1 MFEFEYKGAGAGVI
15 KAKKDSLYIDP
26 KLSLYGAKDV
36 TTNGGVELAT
46 EPRFAVYNDAAKL
59 VIDGPGE
66 YEVGPFAITG
76 FAFRRNID
84 SLEQGKKATAYRV
97 VVDGI
102 AIAVLGHIDNEI
114 SENQLEEL
122 GLIDVLIIPVG
133 GNGYT
138 FDGVAAAR
146 IAKIMEPKLVV
157 PVHYADDTLA
167 YEVPQNEVTDF
178 ISAIGAG
185 GVEHVIKLKVKA
197 TSLPA
202 AMTTVVVDRSK

>member
-1 MFEFEYKGAGAGVI
+1 MATG
-15 KAKKDSLYIDP
+15 
-26 KLSLYGAKDV
+26 
-36 TTNGGVELAT
+36 GGVELAT

-133 GNGYT
+133 G
-138 FDGVAAAR
+138 R
-146 IAKIMEPKLVV
+146 RLW
-157 PVHYADDTLA
+157 
-167 YEVPQNEVTDF
+167 
-178 ISAIGAG
+178 SR
-185 GVEHVIKLKVKA
+185 
-197 TSLPA
+197 SL
-202 AMTTVVVDRSK
+202 